1 MFVLDMAISV
11 ESLSEFKRLVP
22 SNKLTEYNKDR
33 DLFLTTD
40 KATLRE
46 PGLFKQEYSGTG
58 VVSLSPKVYCVWND
72 DNETSK
78 MSCKGINQRQMLEKS
93 KYLEVLQTENDQIL
107 ENVGFRYKDGEM
119 LQYRQKKKGLLNF
132 FVKRKLNDDGI
143 TTEPI
148 VF

>member
-1 MFVLDMAISV
+1 MAIAA
-11 ESLSEFKRLVP
+11 ENLTEFETLV
-22 SNKLTEYNKDR
+22 SSDKLTEYKKCR
-33 DLFLTTD
+33 DQFLTTD

-46 PGLFKQEYSGTG
+46 PGLFKLEYSGTG

-78 MSCKGINQRQMLEKS
+78 ISCKGINQRQMLEKS
-93 KYLEVLQTENDQIL
+93 KYLEVLRTEKDQYL

-119 LQYRQKKKGLLNF
+119 LQYRQKKKGLINF